1 MDVVKGH
8 VPNLQLTIY
17 RSDVR
22 GKDGEYWHIHIHR
35 YFLLNK

>member
-22 GKDGEYWHIHIHR
+22 GKDGVLAYPYPQI
-35 YFLLNK
+35 FSSK